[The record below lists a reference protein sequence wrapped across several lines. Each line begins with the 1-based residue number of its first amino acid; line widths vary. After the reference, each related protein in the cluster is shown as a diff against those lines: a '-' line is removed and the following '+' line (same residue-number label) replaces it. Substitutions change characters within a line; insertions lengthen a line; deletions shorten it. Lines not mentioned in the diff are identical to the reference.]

1 MCGCASIRAVQPPYA
16 LLAHALLDFNR
27 DFERRASEV
36 EEHTS
41 LLVWADFL
49 RVVADDGIS
58 VSDLPA
64 TARISRRAAQAWLRR
79 SPTNRW
85 VEITAQA
92 PRVKIAKL
100 TDAGRRTRDNCEA
113 IAGSTEQAWCAKV
126 GEADAKG
133 ARAALE
139 DLVGG
144 LELELA
150 HYPIIY
156 GASDW
161 SVLGGP
167 WVAAK
172 PGPPRIPAHGA
183 DWVPVVRGDGDTV
196 SRLPLAALLSQ
207 ALMAFL
213 VDYED
218 RMPFP
223 MAVAALLAQTM
234 PAGAVRLADVPS
246 VLAVDGG
253 GRSGLERHGVV
264 NVTGRGDQRV
274 ARLTPTGV
282 RIRDAYEPTVDDV
295 ERAWRKR
302 YGDET
307 VSELVTALARIDS
320 KLPSA
325 LPDHV
330 LVRHVM
336 GVGLHDV
343 SIATMR

>member
-1 MCGCASIRAVQPPYA
+1 MPPLYA

-27 DFERRASEV
+27 DFERSASDV
-36 EEHTS
+36 DEHTS

-49 RVVADDGIS
+49 RVVGDDGIS
-58 VSDLPA
+58 VSDLPSA
-64 TARISRRAAQAWLRR
+64 ARISRRAAQAWLRR

-85 VEITAQA
+85 VEVTAEA
-92 PRVKIAKL
+92 PRVKIARL

-113 IAGSTEQAWCAKV
+113 IAGATEQAWRAKV

-139 DLVGG
+139 DLVSRLD
-144 LELELA
+144 LELP
-150 HYPIIY
+150 HYPITY

-161 SVLGGP
+161 SALGGP

-172 PGPPRIPAHGA
+172 PGPPRVPAHGA
-183 DWVPVVRGDGDTV
+183 DWVPAVRGDGDTV
-196 SRLPLAALLSQ
+196 SRLTLAALLSQ
-207 ALMAFL
+207 ALMGFL

-234 PAGAVRLADVPS
+234 PDGAVRLADVPS
-246 VLAVDGG
+246 VLAVDGAG
-253 GRSGLERHGVV
+253 KSGLERHGVV
-264 NVTGRGDQRV
+264 KVTGSGDKRV

-282 RIRDAYEPTVDDV
+282 QIRDAYEPTVEDV
-295 ERAWRKR
+295 ERSWRKR
-302 YGDET
+302 YGET
-307 VSELVTALARIDS
+307 VGDLVAALERVDA
-320 KLPSA
+320 KLPGD

-343 SIATMR
+343 SLSMR

>member
-1 MCGCASIRAVQPPYA
+1 MQPLYA

-27 DFERRASEV
+27 DFEQNASAINER
-36 EEHTS
+36 TS

-49 RVVADDGIS
+49 RVLGDDGIS

-64 TARISRRAAQAWLRR
+64 AARISRRAAQAWLRR

-85 VEITAQA
+85 VEVTAEA
-92 PRVKIAKL
+92 PRVKIARL

-113 IAGSTEQAWCAKV
+113 IAGATEKAWCTRA
-126 GEADAKG
+126 GDADAKTV
-133 ARAALE
+133 RAALE
-139 DLVGG
+139 ELVSRVD
-144 LELELA
+144 LELA
-150 HYPIIY
+150 HYPITY

-161 SVLGGP
+161 SALGGP

-196 SRLPLAALLSQ
+196 SRLPLHALLSQ

-223 MAVAALLAQTM
+223 MAVAALIAQTM
-234 PAGAVRLADVPS
+234 PGGAVPLADVPP
-246 VLAVDGG
+246 VLAVDGAG
-253 GRSGLERHGVV
+253 KSGLERHGVV
-264 NVTGRGDQRV
+264 KVRGRGGQRV
-274 ARLTPTGV
+274 ATLTPTGV
-282 RIRDAYEPTVDDV
+282 RIRDAYQPTVDDV
-295 ERAWRKR
+295 ERSWRER
-302 YGDET
+302 YGAET
-307 VSELVTALARIDS
+307 VGDLVTALARVDA
-320 KLPSA
+320 KLPGD
-325 LPDHV
+325 LPDHI

-343 SIATMR
+343 SLSAMS

>member
-1 MCGCASIRAVQPPYA
+1 MAPLYA

-27 DFERRASEV
+27 DFERGASDV
-36 EEHTS
+36 DEHTS

-49 RVVADDGIS
+49 RVVGDDGIS
-58 VSDLPA
+58 VFEIPA

-85 VEITAQA
+85 VEVTAEA
-92 PRVKIAKL
+92 PKVKIARL
-100 TDAGRRTRDNCEA
+100 TDAGRRIRDNCEA
-113 IAGSTEQAWCAKV
+113 IAGATEQAWRAKV
-126 GEADAKG
+126 GDAEAKDA
-133 ARAALE
+133 RVALE
-139 DLVGG
+139 HLVSRLD
-144 LELELA
+144 LELS

-156 GASDW
+156 GAGDW

-196 SRLPLAALLSQ
+196 SRLPLVALLSQ

-213 VDYED
+213 IDFED

-223 MAVAALLAQTM
+223 MAAAALFVQTM
-234 PAGAVRLADVPS
+234 PAGAMRLADVPP
-246 VLAVDGG
+246 VLAVDGSG
-253 GRSGLERHGVV
+253 KSGLERHGVV
-264 NVTGRGDQRV
+264 KVTDSGDRRV

-282 RIRDAYEPTVDDV
+282 KIRDAYEPTVDDV
-295 ERAWRKR
+295 ERSWRKR
-302 YGDET
+302 YGET
-307 VSELVTALARIDS
+307 FTDLVTALARVDAN
-320 KLPSA
+320 LPGD

-343 SIATMR
+343 SLSAMS